1 MNKTA
6 EQILELIK
14 AGWSESDVIDKF
26 DNEVIEWLDD
36 DWEDEFDNE
45 YDAYQEQGRGEAEDV
60 IITEMINW
68 YEAVHNN
75 EQKLEVELML
85 KVHELINNNYDCLS
99 NAG

>member
-6 EQILELIK
+6 QQILEIIK

-60 IITEMINW
+60 IIEELINW
-68 YEAVHNN
+68 YEFKHNN
-75 EQKLEVELML
+75 EQKLELQLML
-85 KVHELINNNYDCLS
+85 QVRELIKNNYDCLS
-99 NAG
+99 KAG